1 MRLESKMLQ
10 DRAFAAKSITI
21 ATVVAAYW
29 IVSISL
35 VFVNKYLL
43 SSRSLKLDAPY
54 FVTWFQCLVSVA
66 LCVLLRGLSYLKP
79 NLIAFPSIK
88 IDPRVCRDVAP
99 LSLVFVCMIT
109 FNNLCLKDVGISFYY
124 AGRSFTTVFNAL
136 LSYAILGQV
145 TSLKAWICCG
155 FIVFGFLLGLD
166 QEKLAGSL
174 SVSGV
179 IYGLLASLFV
189 ALNAIYTKKVL
200 PTVDNSIWKL
210 SLYNNFNASF
220 AFLPVLLFTS
230 DIGHVMEFPRSGRV
244 NLLFVLLGSGV
255 LGFAIGYVTGLQIQ
269 YTSPLTHN
277 VSGTAK
283 ACAQTVLGYLV
294 FAEIKTALWWLSN
307 VIILLASF
315 GYTIVKRQEMLATH
329 LNEADERLNAL
340 TASLNKMKDG
350 SGVSAEGIHGNNY
363 DDCNSNSAGAF
374 TDADVS
380 KENGDSI
387 PDEPM
392 EAEDAV
398 SLGQDAVAP
407 AVSPKAGY
415 SDHRE
420 SRGAGRKRSSIG
432 SLNGGKRPRRQSA
445 DDNNKDKLA
454 TTGFNKSGSDRFCW
468 RCHRECR
475 FGGGASGGSG
485 AIHCAACP
493 RVFHQRCSPGG
504 SSTII
509 NPASP
514 AIDEATAVSGSS
526 SSSSTAATNS
536 SSAIVCADCSQSLA
550 LETALANRP
559 DAEERLNQ
567 LADALGLLCETISAQ
582 PKSMP
587 FREPVSSDVAPD
599 YAAFVCH
606 PLDLSS
612 LRSRALQKEFSS
624 VEAFLS
630 EAKWLLHNCIVYN
643 GSQAPISAAAK
654 QLMQT
659 IKREAASLEQCPS
672 CYLNGERKF
681 ASLCPTAHPLVYGDA
696 LQLPAPDTPYSQS
709 LADQL
714 FTSLRPKHTIP
725 ALSSFA
731 ATNSSSTAASTTGKR
746 PRRSSKASIGAP
758 SDPARPNT
766 LSTIGAAVTASSC
779 SSSTDPW
786 LEQMRAM
793 AVQSFAQALEHSLAQ
808 LARGGPV
815 SSSSL
820 SGVSMETT
828 GANPVQPPVSAAQ
841 QSASAST
848 PADEELAS
856 LKQKLLIMSRQ
867 HAADRAKLV
876 FRHQLQVHEME
887 HNHRL
892 AMCEQRAAF
901 DIEKQK
907 VLSDALHSLESEL
920 KRKIEDTKK
929 KQWCAYCRKEAFFYC
944 CWNTSYCDTACQQK
958 HWPQHMATCTQA
970 RATVV
975 PPVAAVTPSSLS
987 AAAAVAAAAAAAAA
1001 SSSASTVPGGAG
1013 GGGSASSSAHYRQLI
1028 GR

>member
-1 MRLESKMLQ
+1 M
-10 DRAFAAKSITI
+10 
-21 ATVVAAYW
+21 
-29 IVSISL
+29 
-35 VFVNKYLL
+35 
-43 SSRSLKLDAPY
+43 
-54 FVTWFQCLVSVA
+54 
-66 LCVLLRGLSYLKP
+66 
-79 NLIAFPSIK
+79 
-88 IDPRVCRDVAP
+88 
-99 LSLVFVCMIT
+99 
-109 FNNLCLKDVGISFYY
+109 
-124 AGRSFTTVFNAL
+124 
-136 LSYAILGQV
+136 
-145 TSLKAWICCG
+145 
-155 FIVFGFLLGLD
+155 
-166 QEKLAGSL
+166 
-174 SVSGV
+174 
-179 IYGLLASLFV
+179 
-189 ALNAIYTKKVL
+189 
-200 PTVDNSIWKL
+200 
-210 SLYNNFNASF
+210 
-220 AFLPVLLFTS
+220 S
-230 DIGHVMEFPRSGRV
+230 D
-244 NLLFVLLGSGV
+244 
-255 LGFAIGYVTGLQIQ
+255 
-269 YTSPLTHN
+269 
-277 VSGTAK
+277 
-283 ACAQTVLGYLV
+283 
-294 FAEIKTALWWLSN
+294 
-307 VIILLASF
+307 
-315 GYTIVKRQEMLATH
+315 
-329 LNEADERLNAL
+329 
-340 TASLNKMKDG
+340 
-350 SGVSAEGIHGNNY
+350 
-363 DDCNSNSAGAF
+363 SAGAF

-420 SRGAGRKRSSIG
+420 SPADPTVDADESEEAAASADEEADKKDQSTNNNNNNSNDNHNNSDSPGNSNKTTNDNNDNMDEDRCAADGTGDEEEAPDAFDDEPGRSRGAGRKRSSIG

-681 ASLCPTAHPLVYGDA
+681 ASLCPTAHPLVWARLRHWPQWPGKVIGTRPDGSVEIVFFGTHDRAILPSTCVTFHSAEFASAKSQISSSGDQQLELALKELAAHIKNLQSRYGDA

-758 SDPARPNT
+758 SDPARPNSRGSSSVSCLSPAVEAKST
-766 LSTIGAAVTASSC
+766 ESLAAAAAAATVTSAADGLTSTGAKSASANTATHIATAQQNSTIKESTNVSSCAASSVAASSTATTSTNNNALSTIGAAVTASSC